1 MYITDE
7 RKRGNYM
14 LNSETI
20 NRLIQIY
27 SDDSMIMDTI
37 KNTIME
43 FEEYH
48 YAIYKMEHF
57 MKFRDKDME
66 PSEYRDKVT
75 ELDNN
80 RTRKHNSILTGMKII
95 NRLAEQNDL
104 APVYEGVVSEERPY
118 RREVANSVLD
128 YVEDV
133 IKNRR

>member
-1 MYITDE
+1 
-7 RKRGNYM
+7 M

-27 SDDSMIMDTI
+27 SDDSMVMDTI
-37 KNTIME
+37 ENTIME

-48 YAIYKMEHF
+48 YAIYKLEHF
-57 MKFRDKDME
+57 MRFKDKDMD
-66 PSEYRDKVT
+66 PAEYRDKVT

-95 NRLAEQNDL
+95 NRLAEQNNL
-104 APVYEGVVSEERPY
+104 SLVYDGVVSEERPY